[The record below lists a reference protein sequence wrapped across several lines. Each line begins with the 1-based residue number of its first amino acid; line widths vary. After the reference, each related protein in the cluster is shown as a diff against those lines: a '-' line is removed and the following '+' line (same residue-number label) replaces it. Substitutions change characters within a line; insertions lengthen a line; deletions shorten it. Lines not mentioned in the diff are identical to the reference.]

1 MSAKKWIF
9 DAINSKTKKPMPI
22 LSFPGVQ
29 LIGVSVDSLVRSGS
43 LQANCMKAIADRYDT
58 LASVTLMD
66 LSVEA
71 EAFGS
76 SVIFSED
83 EVPTVVKRIVED
95 IDDVEKLKIPEVGA
109 ARTGEYIK
117 TVSEAKKQIAD
128 RPVLAGAIG
137 PFSLAGRLLDM
148 TEVMVLSLTE
158 PETVH
163 AVLEKATEFIAAYAK
178 SFKEAGAD
186 GIIFAEPAAGLLSP
200 ELNREFSA
208 GYLKRITKEIKDE
221 DFAVIYHNCG
231 NTIPLIK
238 DILDIGA
245 DGLHFGNSIPLH
257 EMLPL
262 VPPGV
267 AVFGNVNPAG
277 QFKNGTVS
285 SIAENTREILERCG
299 SYQNY
304 IPSSGCDI
312 PPTSPLENIDAFFA
326 AVRKYYEKQEIF
338 NKINTKRRIQL
349 CREKK

>member
-1 MSAKKWIF
+1 MSTNKWISNI
-9 DAINSKTKKPMPI
+9 INSKIKKPLPI

-29 LIGVSVDSLVRSGS
+29 LINVTVNELVKDGA
-43 LQANCMKAIADRYDT
+43 LQAKCMKAIADKYDT

-76 SVIFSED
+76 PVIFSDD
-83 EVPTVVKRIVED
+83 EVPTVVNRIVEN
-95 IDDVEKLKIPEVGA
+95 INGAENLHVPEVGD

-117 TVSEAKKQIAD
+117 TVREAKKLIAD

-148 TEVMVLSLTE
+148 TEIMIAAIEE
-158 PETVH
+158 PEIVH
-163 AVLEKATEFIAAYAK
+163 TVLEKVTRFIANYAK
-178 SFKEAGAD
+178 EFKKAGAD

-200 ELNREFSA
+200 DLNREFSVR
-208 GYLKRITKEIKDE
+208 YMKQITGEIKSD
-221 DFAVIYHNCG
+221 DFTVIYHNCG

-238 DILDIGA
+238 DILSIGA
-245 DGLHFGNSIPLH
+245 DGLHFGNFIKLD

-262 VPPGV
+262 VPPDI
-267 AVFGNVNPAG
+267 AVFGNVSPAG
-277 QFKNGTVS
+277 QFKNGTAQ
-285 SIAENTREILERCG
+285 SITENTLEILEKCG
-299 SYQNY
+299 GYKNY

-326 AVRKYYEKQEIF
+326 AVREYYG
-338 NKINTKRRIQL
+338 
-349 CREKK
+349 

>member
-1 MSAKKWIF
+1 MNTNKWIS
-9 DAINSKTKKPMPI
+9 DAINSKVKKTMPI

-29 LIGVSVDSLVRSGS
+29 LIDVPVNELVKDGA
-43 LQANCMKAIADRYDT
+43 LQAKCMKAIADKYET

-76 SVIFSED
+76 PVIFSDD
-83 EVPTVVKRIVED
+83 EVPTVTDRIVED
-95 IDDVEKLKIPEVGA
+95 EEDIEKLQIPKVGD

-117 TVSEAKKQIAD
+117 TVSEAKKLITD

-148 TEVMVLSLTE
+148 TEVMVLSLTD
-158 PETVH
+158 PEIVH
-163 AVLEKATEFIAAYAK
+163 AVLEKVTQFIIAYAK
-178 SFKEAGAD
+178 EFKRAGAD
-186 GIIFAEPAAGLLSP
+186 GVIFAEPAAGLLSP
-200 ELNREFSA
+200 DLNREFSVE
-208 GYLKRITKEIKDE
+208 YMKRIVEEIKSE

-245 DGLHFGNSIPLH
+245 DGLHFGNAIQLD

-262 VPPGV
+262 IPDDI
-267 AVFGNVNPAG
+267 AVFGNISPAN
-277 QFKNGTVS
+277 QFRNGTVQ
-285 SIAENTREILERCG
+285 SITENTREILEKCG
-299 SYQNY
+299 AYKNY

-312 PPTSPLENIDAFFA
+312 PPMSAFENIDAYFSAVQEYYA
-326 AVRKYYEKQEIF
+326 A
-338 NKINTKRRIQL
+338 L
-349 CREKK
+349 S

>member
-1 MSAKKWIF
+1 MNTKKWIF
-9 DAINSKTKKPMPI
+9 DAIDNKTKKPMPI

-29 LIGVSVDSLVRSGS
+29 LTKVTVNALVRDGE
-43 LQANCMKAIADRYDT
+43 LQAACMKAIADRYDT

-71 EAFGS
+71 ESFGS
-76 SVIFSED
+76 PVIFSDD
-83 EVPTVVKRIVED
+83 EVPTVLNRI
-95 IDDVEKLKIPEVGA
+95 IDDFEGAEKLEIPEVGS
-109 ARTGEYIK
+109 ARSGEYIK
-117 TVSEAKKQIAD
+117 AAHEAKKRITD

-163 AVLEKATEFIAAYAK
+163 LVLEKVTKFITAYAK
-178 SFKEAGAD
+178 QFKKAGAD

-208 GYLKRITKEIKDE
+208 GYLKQITGEIKDE
-221 DFAVIYHNCG
+221 NFAVIYHNCG

-245 DGLHFGNSIPLH
+245 DGLHFGNAIKLDQ
-257 EMLPL
+257 MLPL
-262 VPPGV
+262 VPPDI
-267 AVFGNVNPAG
+267 AVFGNISPAN
-277 QFKNGTVS
+277 QFKNGTVQT
-285 SIAENTREILERCG
+285 ITENTSEILEKCG
-299 SYQNY
+299 IYPNY

-326 AVRKYYEKQEIF
+326 AVNKYYV
-338 NKINTKRRIQL
+338 
-349 CREKK
+349 

>member
-1 MSAKKWIF
+1 MNAKKWIF
-9 DAINSKTKKPMPI
+9 NAINSKTKKPMPV

-29 LIGVSVDSLVRSGS
+29 LLGVTVNELVKNGE
-43 LQANCMKAIADRYDT
+43 LQASCMKAIADRYDT

-76 SVIFSED
+76 PVIFSDD
-83 EVPTVVKRIVED
+83 EVPTVINRI
-95 IDDVEKLKIPEVGA
+95 IDDFEGAEKLQIPKVGT
-109 ARTGEYIK
+109 ARSGEYIK
-117 TVSEAKKQIAD
+117 TVCEAKKLITD

-163 AVLEKATEFIAAYAK
+163 LVLEKATKFITAYAK
-178 SFKEAGAD
+178 QFKEAGAD

-208 GYLKRITKEIKDE
+208 GYLKQITKEIKDE
-221 DFAVIYHNCG
+221 NFAVIYHNCG

-238 DILDIGA
+238 DILDIGS
-245 DGLHFGNSIPLH
+245 DGLPFGNAIKLDQ
-257 EMLPL
+257 MLPL
-262 VPPGV
+262 VPPEI
-267 AVFGNVNPAG
+267 AVFGNVSPAE
-277 QFKNGTVS
+277 QFRNGTVQ
-285 SIAENTREILERCG
+285 SITENTAEILEKCG
-299 SYQNY
+299 IYPNY

-312 PPTSPLENIDAFFA
+312 PPMSPLENIDAFFET
-326 AVRKYYEKQEIF
+326 VNRG
-338 NKINTKRRIQL
+338 NK
-349 CREKK
+349 

>member
-1 MSAKKWIF
+1 MIKNKWIY
-9 DAINSKTKKPMPI
+9 DIINSEIKKPMPI

-29 LIGVSVDSLVRSGS
+29 LINVSVNDLVKSGE
-43 LQANCMKAIADRYDT
+43 LQAKCMKVIADKYDT

-76 SVIFSED
+76 PVIFSED
-83 EVPTVVKRIVED
+83 EVPTVVNRIIED
-95 IDDVEKLKIPEVGA
+95 IDDVEKLEIPEVGS

-117 TVSEAKKQIAD
+117 TVYEAKKLITN

-148 TEVMVLSLTE
+148 TEVMILSMTE

-163 AVLEKATEFIAAYAK
+163 AVLEKITQFITAYAK
-178 SFKEAGAD
+178 EFKKAGAD

-208 GYLKRITKEIKDE
+208 KYMKHIVDEIKSD
-221 DFAVIYHNCG
+221 DFTVIYHNCG

-238 DILDIGA
+238 DILNIGA
-245 DGLHFGNSIPLH
+245 DGLHFGNVIKLY

-262 VPPGV
+262 IPSDI
-267 AVFGNVNPAG
+267 AVFGNISPAN
-277 QFKNGTVS
+277 QFKNGTVQ
-285 SIAENTREILERCG
+285 SITENTIEILERCG
-299 SYQNY
+299 RYKNY

-312 PPTSPLENIDAFFA
+312 PPISPMENIDAFFKT
-326 AVRKYYEKQEIF
+326 VREYY
-338 NKINTKRRIQL
+338 NKT
-349 CREKK
+349 